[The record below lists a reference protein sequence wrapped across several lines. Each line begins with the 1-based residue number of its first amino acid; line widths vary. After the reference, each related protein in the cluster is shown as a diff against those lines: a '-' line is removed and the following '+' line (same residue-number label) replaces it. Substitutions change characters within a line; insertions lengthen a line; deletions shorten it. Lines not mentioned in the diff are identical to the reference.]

1 MSDPQPIERLA
12 FGDGDLLAEALP
24 GDAPCPT
31 PRYGPG
37 LTSRVVQGGFWNFG
51 GQGVTMLATLVATP
65 FTIRLLGA
73 QSYGVLTLVHV
84 LIGYLSFGD
93 LGMGTASTRFG
104 SRAYAAGDD
113 RGEATAIWSALAL
126 AVIPAT
132 TLTILLM
139 FGAPLLVEHG
149 LHLPLSLRPVAI
161 LAMRL
166 AAVGFLARAVAGVFN
181 TPAFVRLRMDLV
193 ALITAGTAAGQIL
206 LIPVVLL
213 LGGGLTSAVMV
224 VAGAAIATALLYAI
238 AGVKL
243 LPSLR
248 QPHVDRTLLKPLARF
263 GGALVVSSL
272 TATLLASSEKVL
284 LPRFASVQALAFYS
298 IAFTL
303 AYMPTGL
310 PSTIVQSLVPAF
322 SQLHM
327 RPDREEMR
335 LLYRRALHG
344 MLFWAVPAAMFVCAV
359 AQPFF
364 TVWAGA
370 EFGRESTLPLY
381 LLMGG
386 VVAEIMTYVPYAL
399 LIALGRT
406 DIIARLNL
414 SLVIPYVILSAVLI
428 HQFGAIGAAIAW
440 SLRTLT
446 GAIALAYFAQRTSG
460 FAFAPWPDNKR
471 AYLAA
476 AAVLLLPVPI
486 VAILTTSAIV
496 RAVVA
501 AAAVAAYALLILT
514 RVLTDDERKAFRRL
528 LPIPRQRRDS
538 ADS

>member
-1 MSDPQPIERLA
+1 MTDDPSLHPLDDLSVGAPLA
-12 FGDGDLLAEALP
+12 DLAQAGAPRFGA
-24 GDAPCPT
+24 
-31 PRYGPG
+31 G
-37 LTSRVVQGGFWNFG
+37 LTSRVVQGSFWNLG

-104 SRAYAAGDD
+104 SHAYAKGDE

-132 TLTILLM
+132 TLAILLM
-139 FGAPLLVEHG
+139 FGAPLLVDHG
-149 LHLPLSLRPVAI
+149 LHLPASIRDVAI
-161 LAMRL
+161 VAMRL

-224 VAGAAIATALLYAI
+224 VASAAIATAILYGI
-238 AGVKL
+238 VGVRL
-243 LPSLR
+243 LPTLR
-248 QPHVDRTLLKPLARF
+248 QPHIDRALLKPLARF
-263 GGALVVSSL
+263 GGALVVSSM
-272 TATLLASSEKVL
+272 TATLLANSEKVL

-303 AYMPTGL
+303 AYMPTQL

-322 SQLHM
+322 SQLNV
-327 RPDREEMR
+327 RPDRDAMQ

-414 SLVIPYVILSAVLI
+414 SLVIPYVILSAILI
-428 HQFGAIGAAIAW
+428 HRFGAIGAAIAW

-446 GAIALAYFAQRTSG
+446 GAVALAYFAYRASG
-460 FAFAPWPDNKR
+460 FAYSPWPDNKR
-471 AYLAA
+471 AYSAA

-486 VAILTTSAIV
+486 VAMLTMSAML
-496 RAVVA
+496 RATVA
-501 AAAVAAYALLILT
+501 AVAVAAYAFLILT
-514 RVLTDDERKAFRRL
+514 RVLSDDERNAFRRL
-528 LPIPRQRRDS
+528 LPMPRQRKGS
-538 ADS
+538 

>member
-1 MSDPQPIERLA
+1 MGDPQPFERLA
-12 FGDGDLLAEALP
+12 FGDGDLLAEGLP
-24 GDAPCPT
+24 DGAPYPT
-31 PRYGPG
+31 PRDGPG
-37 LTSRVVQGGFWNFG
+37 LTSRVVQGSFWNLG

-73 QSYGVLTLVHV
+73 QSYGVLALVHV
-84 LIGYLSFGD
+84 LIGYLGFGD
-93 LGMGTASTRFG
+93 LGMGTASTRFA
-104 SRAYAAGDD
+104 SHAYAQGDE
-113 RGEATAIWSALAL
+113 RGEATAIWTALAL
-126 AVIPAT
+126 AVVPAT
-132 TLTILLM
+132 TLAILLM
-139 FGAPLLVEHG
+139 FGAPLLADHG
-149 LHLPLSLRPVAI
+149 LHLPASIRGVAI
-161 LAMRL
+161 VAMRL

-181 TPAFVRLRMDLV
+181 TPAVVRLRMDLV
-193 ALITAGTAAGQIL
+193 ALISAGTAAGQIL

-243 LPSLR
+243 LPSL
-248 QPHVDRTLLKPLARF
+248 QHPHVDRALLKPMARF
-263 GGALVVSSL
+263 GGALVVSSM

-298 IAFTL
+298 VAFTL
-303 AYMPTGL
+303 AYLPTGL
-310 PSTIVQSLVPAF
+310 PSSIVQSLVPAF
-322 SQLHM
+322 SQLNARTGH
-327 RPDREEMR
+327 EEMQ

-364 TVWAGA
+364 TIWAGA

-406 DIIARLNL
+406 DIVARLNL
-414 SLVIPYVILSAVLI
+414 SLVIPYVIISAVLI
-428 HQFGAIGAAIAW
+428 QQFGAVGAAIAW

-446 GAIALAYFAQRTSG
+446 GAVAVAYFAQRTSG
-460 FAFAPWPDNKR
+460 FAYAPWPDNKR

-486 VAILTTSAIV
+486 IAILTTSAMV

-528 LPIPRQRRDS
+528 LPMSKRIDN
-538 ADS
+538 